1 MRDQKKSILV
11 VLPDFFLPLN
21 SGGHIRTY
29 HMLKSLVLEYQVTVI
44 CRAPAHDELLNDPI
58 RAQIKIIPVKAGDS
72 KKGGLSYWIRLR
84 NLVWRAT
91 PRIRV
96 FCYQLNYASA
106 LKKLLGQT
114 SFDIVMVEHSFMAMY
129 APLVRELSSAKTVM
143 VAHNCEWV
151 TFSRVLQ
158 NTKLSSFLLLLGR
171 LQLSLIKR
179 RESRLYRQFDLC
191 IAVSDKEK
199 ILWQQTHRDWRVDVI
214 ENGTDT
220 SAYYPERWSPN
231 PYSLLFI
238 GSLGYFPN
246 KDAVLYLVNDILPL
260 IAERIPSVELYVV
273 GRGESK
279 EIQALASD
287 RVHIVGEVLDVNP
300 YLERATVSVC
310 PLRIGGGTRLKILE
324 SFAAGVPMVSTEIG
338 AEGLRVVHGEN
349 IMLASTAQEF
359 SDATVE
365 LLENTGRRSALAKSA
380 RELVTKHY
388 DWQQLGKRQ
397 NQLLNELMK
406 GR

>member
-1 MRDQKKSILV
+1 MKEQKKSILV

-44 CRAPAHDELLNDPI
+44 CRPPAHGELLNDPVS
-58 RAQIKIIPVKAGDS
+58 AQIKMILVKASDS
-72 KKGGLSYWIRLR
+72 KKGWLHYWTRLR

-91 PRIRV
+91 PRIWV

-106 LKKLLGQT
+106 LKKLLGQA
-114 SFDIVMVEHSFMAMY
+114 SFDMIMFEHSFMAMY

-143 VAHNCEWV
+143 VAHNYEWV
-151 TFSRVLQ
+151 NFSRILK
-158 NTKLSSFLLLLGR
+158 NTELSPFLLLLGR

-179 RESRLYRQFDLC
+179 RESRLHRQFDLC

-199 ILWQQTHRDWRVDVI
+199 ALWQQTHSDWPVDVI

-220 SAYYPERWSPN
+220 SAYYPERWN
-231 PYSLLFI
+231 PDSFSLLFI

-246 KDAVLYLVNDILPL
+246 KDAVLYFVNDILPL
-260 IAERIPSVELYVV
+260 IAERIPGVELYVV
-273 GRGESK
+273 GRGDSK
-279 EIQALASD
+279 EIQALTSD

-310 PLRIGGGTRLKILE
+310 PLRSGGGTRLKILE

-338 AEGLRVVHGEN
+338 AEGLKVVHGKH
-349 IMLASTAQEF
+349 IMLVNNAQAF
-359 SDATVE
+359 ADATVE
-365 LLENTGRRSALAKSA
+365 LLENTSRRSELATSA

-397 NQLLNELMK
+397 NQLLNKLMK